1 MLSLEQKIHR
11 RQCGNGRNLT
21 VSDKIASLT
30 ASISPFT
37 VIGLASVID
46 WQGLRDTTG
55 VSILIKTGLEFGM
68 NLSDCLVGT
77 AIDPSSL
84 DEPLAS
90 IQSWQELTLIRNIQR
105 FRGTDEELGLI
116 VARHYNTSAMG
127 VLGQAMAACETL
139 EQALQLTERYRWFGL
154 SFSRYELASTEQD
167 FCIRVNDSYV
177 PEDCQRF
184 CQERG
189 LAACMSL
196 FSSLLQAPVSVRSI
210 SMRSTR
216 PTKAYDAYFGAN
228 ICFDAPYNQISF
240 DTEIQQRALPQPNR
254 KIRLAS
260 ERYCD
265 EVLAKHERSQTFLGR
280 VIDLIEEYGLSINFE
295 QVAHSLNISSRQLRR
310 NLSKE
315 GTSFRELLLSSKMER
330 AQLLLKSGLSVEEI
344 ARQVGY
350 AETASFSRVFKARI
364 GVSPKRFF

>member
-1 MLSLEQKIHR
+1 M
-11 RQCGNGRNLT
+11 
-21 VSDKIASLT
+21 
-30 ASISPFT
+30 
-37 VIGLASVID
+37 ID

-55 VSILIKTGLEFGM
+55 ASILIKTGLEFGM
-68 NLSDCLVGT
+68 NLAECLVGT
-77 AIDPSSL
+77 TIDPSSL

-90 IQSWQELTLIRNIQR
+90 IPSWQELTLIRNIQR

-116 VARHYNTSAMG
+116 VARYYSASGMG

-139 EQALQLTERYRWFGL
+139 EKALQLTERYRWFGL
-154 SFSRYELASTEQD
+154 SFSRYELSSTEREL
-167 FCIRVNDSYV
+167 CIGVDDRSV

-189 LAACMSL
+189 LAACVSL
-196 FSSLLQAPVSVRSI
+196 FSSLLQVPVSVRSV
-210 SMRSTR
+210 SMRSTS
-216 PTKAYDAYFGAN
+216 PTNASAYHAYFGADVRFN
-228 ICFDAPYNQISF
+228 APYNQIAF
-240 DTEIQQRALPQPNR
+240 DADLQQRALPQANR

-265 EVLAKHERSQTFLGR
+265 EVLAKHERSQTFIGR
-280 VIDLIEEYGLSINFE
+280 TIDLIEEYGLSVNFE
-295 QVAHSLNISSRQLRR
+295 QVAHSLSISSRQLRR

-330 AQLLLKSGLSVEEI
+330 AQLLLKRGLSVEET